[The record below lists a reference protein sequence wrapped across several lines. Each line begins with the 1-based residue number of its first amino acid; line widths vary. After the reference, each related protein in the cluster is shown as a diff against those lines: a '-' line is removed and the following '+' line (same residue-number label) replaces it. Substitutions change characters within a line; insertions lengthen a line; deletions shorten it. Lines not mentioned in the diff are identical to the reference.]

1 MNTILEHR
9 TWRYAT
15 KKFDSTKKISPEDIE
30 LLLEATRL
38 SASSYGLQ
46 PYHVYIIT
54 DAQVRE
60 KLKPVSWG
68 QSQITDASHLIVF
81 AHQTDFAG
89 ELVDDYIKNVAETR
103 NIPSETLKGYS
114 DFAKSKLVDL
124 PAKTKDEWSAKQVYI
139 ALGNLM
145 QAAAELKIDTCPME
159 GFEAEAYDKI
169 LNLEGKN
176 LTTSVVVPIGY
187 RSKEDETQHL
197 PKVRK
202 SKEELFTHL

>member
-1 MNTILEHR
+1 MNTTLENR

-15 KKFDSTKKISPEDIE
+15 KKFDSSKKISNEELD

-46 PYHVYIIT
+46 PYHVFVIT
-54 DAQVRE
+54 NPEIRE
-60 KLKPVSWG
+60 QLKPVSWG

-81 AHQTDFAG
+81 AHQTDFG
-89 ELVDDYIKNVAETR
+89 NELVDDYLANVSETR
-103 NIPSETLKGYS
+103 NIPGETLKGYG

-124 PAKTKDEWSAKQVYI
+124 PQKTKEDWAAKQVYL

-159 GFEAEAYDKI
+159 GFEAEAYNSI
-169 LNLEGKN
+169 LNLNEKG
-176 LTTSVVVPIGY
+176 LSASVVVPVGY
-187 RSKEDETQHL
+187 RSAEDQTQHL
-197 PKVRK
+197 AKVRK
-202 SKEELFTHL
+202 SNKALFTHL

>member
-1 MNTILEHR
+1 MNTILENR
-9 TWRYAT
+9 NWRYAT
-15 KKFDSTKKISPEDIE
+15 KKFDSTKKISDTEME

-54 DAQVRE
+54 DTEIRE
-60 KLKPVSWG
+60 QLKPVSWG

-81 AHQTDFAG
+81 VHQTDFDGA
-89 ELVDDYIKNVAETR
+89 LVDDYIKNVCETR
-103 NIPSETLKGYS
+103 SIPQETLKGYS

-124 PAKTKDEWSAKQVYI
+124 PKKTKEEWTAKQVYI

-169 LNLEGKN
+169 LNLAGKN

-187 RSKEDETQHL
+187 RSDEDDTQHF

-202 SKEELFTHL
+202 SKEALFTHI

>member
-15 KKFDSTKKISPEDIE
+15 KKFDSTKKISPDKMS

-46 PYHVYIIT
+46 PYHVFVIT
-54 DAQVRE
+54 DSQIRE

-81 AHQTDFAG
+81 AHQTNFAG

-103 NIPSETLKGYS
+103 NIPSEALKGYS
-114 DFAKSKLVDL
+114 DFAKSKLIDL
-124 PAKTKDEWSAKQVYI
+124 PKKIKEEWTAKQVYL

-159 GFEAEAYDKI
+159 GFEAEAYDTI
-169 LNLEGKN
+169 LNLGGKN

-187 RSKEDETQHL
+187 RSEEDETQHL

-202 SKEELFTHL
+202 TKENLFTHL

>member
-1 MNTILEHR
+1 MNTILENR

-15 KKFDSTKKISPEDIE
+15 KKFDSSKKISPEEMDV
-30 LLLEATRL
+30 LLEATRL

-46 PYHVYIIT
+46 PYHVFVIT
-54 DAQVRE
+54 DPKIRE
-60 KLKPVSWG
+60 QLKPVSWG

-81 AHQTDFAG
+81 THQTDFSG
-89 ELVDDYIKNVAETR
+89 ELVDDFITNVAETR
-103 NIPSETLKGYS
+103 NIPKDTLKGYS

-124 PAKTKDEWSAKQVYI
+124 PQRTKEEWTARQVYL

-145 QAAAELKIDTCPME
+145 QAAAELKIDSCPME
-159 GFEAEAYDKI
+159 GFEAEAYDSI
-169 LNLEGKN
+169 LGLEGKN

-187 RSKEDETQHL
+187 RSNTDDSQHW

-202 SKEELFTHL
+202 PKQELFTHI

>member
-1 MNTILEHR
+1 MNTILENR

-15 KKFDSTKKISPEDIE
+15 KKFDSTKKISTDEIS

-46 PYHVYIIT
+46 PYHVFVIT
-54 DAQVRE
+54 DSQIRE

-81 AHQTDFAG
+81 ANQTDFAG
-89 ELVDDYIKNVAETR
+89 ELVDNYIKNVAVTR

-114 DFAKSKLVDL
+114 DFAKSKIVNL
-124 PAKTKDEWSAKQVYI
+124 PVKTKEEWTAKQVYL

-159 GFEAEAYDKI
+159 GFEAEAYDTI
-169 LNLEGKN
+169 LNLGGKN

-187 RSKEDETQHL
+187 RSETDETQHF

>member
-1 MNTILEHR
+1 MNTILENR

-15 KKFDSTKKISPEDIE
+15 KKFDSSKKISDDNLE

-46 PYHVYIIT
+46 PYHVFVIT
-54 DAQVRE
+54 NPEIRE
-60 KLKPVSWG
+60 QLKPVSWG
-68 QSQITDASHLIVF
+68 QSQITEASHLIVF
-81 AHQTDFAG
+81 ANQTNFNG
-89 ELVDDYIKNVAETR
+89 ELVDSHITNTAKTR
-103 NIPSETLKGYS
+103 NIPSENLKGYS

-124 PAKTKDEWSAKQVYI
+124 PQKTKEEWTAKQVYI

-159 GFEAEAYDKI
+159 GFDAEAYDEI
-169 LNLEGKN
+169 LGLQGKD
-176 LTTSVVVPIGY
+176 LTASVVLPIGY
-187 RSKEDETQHL
+187 RSAEDATQHS

-202 SKEELFTHL
+202 SKQELFTYI

>member
-15 KKFDSTKKISPEDIE
+15 KKFDSTKKISPDKMS

-46 PYHVYIIT
+46 PYHVFVIT
-54 DAQVRE
+54 DSQIRE

-81 AHQTDFAG
+81 AHQTNFAG

-103 NIPSETLKGYS
+103 NIPS
-114 DFAKSKLVDL
+114 
-124 PAKTKDEWSAKQVYI
+124 
-139 ALGNLM
+139 
-145 QAAAELKIDTCPME
+145 
-159 GFEAEAYDKI
+159 
-169 LNLEGKN
+169 
-176 LTTSVVVPIGY
+176 
-187 RSKEDETQHL
+187 
-197 PKVRK
+197 
-202 SKEELFTHL
+202 

>member
-1 MNTILEHR
+1 MNTILENR

-15 KKFDSTKKISPEDIE
+15 KKFDNTKKISSDDLQ

-46 PYHVYIIT
+46 PYHVFVIT
-54 DAQVRE
+54 NTEIRE
-60 KLKPVSWG
+60 QLKPVSWG

-81 AHQTDFAG
+81 AHQTDFGG
-89 ELVDDYIKNVAETR
+89 ELVDDYLKNVADTR
-103 NIPSETLKGYS
+103 NVSMDTLNGYG

-124 PAKTKDEWSAKQVYI
+124 PQKTKEEWTAKQVYI

-159 GFEAEAYDKI
+159 GFEAKAYDEI
-169 LNLEGKN
+169 LNLAGKD
-176 LTTSVVVPIGY
+176 LTTSVVIPIGY
-187 RSKEDETQHL
+187 RSSEDETQNF

-202 SKEELFTHL
+202 TNKELFTHI

>member
-15 KKFDSTKKISPEDIE
+15 KKFDSTKKISADEIS

-46 PYHVYIIT
+46 PYHVFIIT
-54 DAQVRE
+54 DLQIRE

-81 AHQTDFAG
+81 ANQTDFAG

-114 DFAKSKLVDL
+114 DFAKSKILNL
-124 PAKTKDEWSAKQVYI
+124 PVKTKEEWTAKQVYL

-159 GFEAEAYDKI
+159 GFEAEAYDTI
-169 LNLEGKN
+169 LNLGGKN
-176 LTTSVVVPIGY
+176 LTTSVVMPIGY
-187 RSKEDETQHL
+187 RSEADESQHF

>member
-1 MNTILEHR
+1 MNTILENR

-15 KKFDSTKKISPEDIE
+15 KRFDRTKKISEEEME

-46 PYHVYIIT
+46 PYHIFIIT
-54 DAQVRE
+54 DTEIRE
-60 KLKPVSWG
+60 QLKPVSWG
-68 QSQITDASHLIVF
+68 QSQVTDASHLIVF
-81 AHQTDFAG
+81 AHQTDFGG
-89 ELVDDYIKNVAETR
+89 ELVDDFIKNTAETR
-103 NIPSETLKGYS
+103 NIPNENLKGYS

-124 PAKTKDEWSAKQVYI
+124 PQQTKEEWTAKQVYL

-159 GFEAEAYDKI
+159 GFEAEAYDTI
-169 LNLEGKN
+169 LGLNGKN

-187 RSKEDETQHL
+187 RSTDDATQHL

-202 SKEELFTHL
+202 SKEELFTYI

>member
-15 KKFDSTKKISPEDIE
+15 KKFDSTKKISTDEIS

-46 PYHVYIIT
+46 PYHVFIIT
-54 DAQVRE
+54 DTQIRE

-81 AHQTDFAG
+81 ANQTDFTG

-114 DFAKSKLVDL
+114 DFTKSKILNFPV
-124 PAKTKDEWSAKQVYI
+124 KTKEEWTAKQVYL

-159 GFEAEAYDKI
+159 GFEAEAYDTI
-169 LNLEGKN
+169 LNLGEKN

-187 RSKEDETQHL
+187 RSEADESQHF